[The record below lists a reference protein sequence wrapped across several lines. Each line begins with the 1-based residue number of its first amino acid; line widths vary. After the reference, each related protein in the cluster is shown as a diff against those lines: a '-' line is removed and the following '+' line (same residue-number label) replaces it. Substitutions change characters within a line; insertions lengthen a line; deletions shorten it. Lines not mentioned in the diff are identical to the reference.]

1 MILKDKNIVLGIT
14 GGIAAYKALELA
26 RLINKKGANV
36 YPVMTKSAAE
46 FIAPLSFQTLSGNP
60 VFTELFDASRDASIR
75 HIDIAEKGD
84 LIIIAPATA
93 NIIGKAA
100 NGIADDLLT
109 TIIMVSKCP
118 KLFAPA
124 MNVNMYENPIVQKNI
139 ARLKRV
145 GYSFVGPEEGEL
157 ACGYEGKGRLAPI
170 EDIIDAA
177 EECLSPKD
185 MKGQKVLVTAG
196 PTREAIDPVRFIS
209 NPSSGKMG
217 YAIARAAKRR
227 GAEVVLVSGHSYL
240 KPPTGIK
247 FVDVMTADEMADAA
261 MRHYPQS
268 TVVIM
273 AAAVSDYKPK
283 TSYRKKVKKEET
295 KLTIEL
301 ERTLDILKEMGDK
314 KREQFL
320 VGFALETDDVIAN
333 ARKKLEAKKLDLI
346 VANNPKGFDKDVNQV
361 TIIDKSGGVIE
372 LPQLQKDEIAER
384 VLDIVVKGIGE

>member
-26 RLINKKGANV
+26 RLLVKKGANV

-60 VFTELFDASRDASIR
+60 VFTELFDAARDASIR

-109 TIIMVSKCP
+109 TIIMASKCP

-139 ARLKRV
+139 SRLKRV

-157 ACGYEGKGRLAPI
+157 ACGYEGKGRLAQI

-185 MKGQKVLVTAG
+185 MQGQKVLVTAG

-227 GAEVVLVSGHSYL
+227 GAEVVLVSGHSHL
-240 KPPTGIK
+240 KPPTGIT

-295 KLTIEL
+295 KLTVEL

-314 KREQFL
+314 KRGQFL

-333 ARKKLEAKKLDLI
+333 ARKKLEAKRLDLI

-384 VLDIVVKGIGE
+384 VLDIVVKRIGE

>member
-26 RLINKKGANV
+26 RLLVKKGANV

-75 HIDIAEKGD
+75 HIDIAEKAD
-84 LIIIAPATA
+84 IIIIAPATA

-109 TIIMVSKCP
+109 TIIMASKCP

-157 ACGYEGKGRLAPI
+157 ACGYEGKGRLAQI

-240 KPPTGIK
+240 KPPTGIT

-295 KLTIEL
+295 KLTVEL

-314 KREQFL
+314 KRGQFL

-384 VLDIVVKGIGE
+384 VLDIVVKRIGE

>member
-14 GGIAAYKALELA
+14 GGIAAYKALELT
-26 RLINKKGANV
+26 RLLVKKGANV

-60 VFTELFDASRDASIR
+60 VFTELFDVSRDASIR
-75 HIDIAEKGD
+75 HIDIAEKAD
-84 LIIIAPATA
+84 IIIIAPATA
-93 NIIGKAA
+93 NVIGKAA

-109 TIIMVSKCP
+109 TIIMASKCP

-145 GYSFVGPEEGEL
+145 GYSFAGPCEGEL

-170 EDIIDAA
+170 EDIIDMA

-227 GAEVVLVSGHSYL
+227 GAEVVLVSGHSHL

-247 FVDVMTADEMADAA
+247 FVDVITADEMADAA

-283 TSYRKKVKKEET
+283 TSHKKKVKKEET

-301 ERTLDILKEMGDK
+301 ERTHDILQEMGDK
-314 KREQFL
+314 KRGQFL
-320 VGFALETDDVIAN
+320 VGFALETDDIIAN
-333 ARKKLEAKKLDLI
+333 AKKKLEDKHLDLI
-346 VANNPKGFDKDVNQV
+346 VANDPRGFDKDVNQV

-372 LPQLQKDEIAER
+372 LPQLPKDEIAER
-384 VLDIVVKGIGE
+384 VLDIVVKRIGE

>member
-1 MILKDKNIVLGIT
+1 MILKDKNIILGIT
-14 GGIAAYKALELA
+14 GGIAAYKALELT
-26 RLINKKGANV
+26 RLLNKKGANV

-46 FIAPLSFQTLSGNP
+46 FVAPLSFQTLSGNH
-60 VFTELFDASRDASIR
+60 VFTELFDAGRDASIR
-75 HIDIAEKGD
+75 HIDIAEKAD
-84 LIIIAPATA
+84 IIIIAPATA
-93 NIIGKAA
+93 NVIGKVA

-109 TIIMVSKCP
+109 TIIMASKCP

-145 GYSFVGPEEGEL
+145 GYSFAGPCEGEL

-196 PTREAIDPVRFIS
+196 PTREAIDPVRFVS

-240 KPPTGIK
+240 KPPTGIT
-247 FVDVMTADEMADAA
+247 FVSVATADEMLEASL
-261 MRHYPQS
+261 RHYPQS

-273 AAAVSDYKPK
+273 AAAVADYKPK

-301 ERTLDILKEMGDK
+301 ERTQDILQEMGNK
-314 KREQFL
+314 KRGQFL
-320 VGFALETDDVIAN
+320 VGFALETDEMIAN
-333 ARKKLEAKKLDLI
+333 AKKKLESKHLDLI
-346 VANNPKGFDKDVNQV
+346 VANEPKGFDKDVNQV
-361 TIIDKSGGVIE
+361 TIIDKSGGIIE

-384 VLDIVVKGIGE
+384 VLDIVVKTGGS